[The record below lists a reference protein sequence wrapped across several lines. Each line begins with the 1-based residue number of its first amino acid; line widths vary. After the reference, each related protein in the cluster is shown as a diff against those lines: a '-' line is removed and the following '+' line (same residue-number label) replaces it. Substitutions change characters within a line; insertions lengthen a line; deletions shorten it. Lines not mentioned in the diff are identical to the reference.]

1 MKLEFRSDE
10 KKFPQQEIKNSCFHI
25 LKFIVMKNIVFCLLI
40 LLTLFNSYILN
51 SMSHQN
57 HKKIEM
63 LTKLS
68 TSLNLYL
75 YFKNA
80 YICSG
85 LLAVA
90 SSAASFTASA

>member
-57 HKKIEM
+57 HKKNRDADKIANISKPVFYT
-63 LTKLS
+63 LKP
-68 TSLNLYL
+68 LYM
-75 YFKNA
+75 
-80 YICSG
+80 
-85 LLAVA
+85 
-90 SSAASFTASA
+90 